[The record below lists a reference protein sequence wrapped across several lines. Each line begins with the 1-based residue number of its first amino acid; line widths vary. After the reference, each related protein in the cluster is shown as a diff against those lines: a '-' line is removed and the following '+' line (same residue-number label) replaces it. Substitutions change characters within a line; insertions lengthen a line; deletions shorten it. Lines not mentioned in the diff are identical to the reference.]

1 MSENRNGSADDRA
14 AVWTVEEVGRRL
26 EEAGRTLMSLPLPRG
41 ALPKDER
48 SRWPDAV
55 RGYEDAFAALIG
67 ASPDVKQDFSD
78 GHNRIRDVPTARS
91 VGRMEEAL
99 DWLWCFDDPRKRRLC
114 LARALIHPVSG
125 RHVASYRKLG
135 RIFGLH
141 HETVRV
147 WHDKALAEIAVFLTR
162 ACVLKNGE
170 RGKARHPRR
179 QRPSECRPAAL
190 ATAGGRRRVQA
201 PP

>member
-1 MSENRNGSADDRA
+1 MPENRSGPVAGIA

-41 ALPKDER
+41 ALPKDQR

-78 GHNRIRDVPTARS
+78 GYNRIRDVPTARS
-91 VGRMEEAL
+91 VGQMDEAL
-99 DWLWCFDDPRKRRLC
+99 DWLWYFDDPRKRRLC
-114 LARALIHPVSG
+114 LARALIHPASG

-141 HETVRV
+141 HETVRA

-162 ACVLKNGE
+162 ARVPKDG
-170 RGKARHPRR
+170 PRR
-179 QRPSECRPAAL
+179 KSGRPIRGRASEDRPAVL
-190 ATAGGRRRVQA
+190 VTAGGRRRVQA

>member
-1 MSENRNGSADDRA
+1 MPENRNDPAAGTA

-41 ALPKDER
+41 ALPKDQR

-67 ASPDVKQDFSD
+67 ASPDVKQDFTD

-141 HETVRV
+141 HETVRA
-147 WHDKALAEIAVFLTR
+147 WHDKALAEIAVFLTH
-162 ACVLKNGE
+162 
-170 RGKARHPRR
+170 ARMPKDGRRRKPRR
-179 QRPSECRPAAL
+179 PIRGQPSESRPATL
-190 ATAGGRRRVQA
+190 ATAGARPRVQA